1 MKEFET
7 TQSAM
12 ILAWLDIRTQ
22 AIEALSDRMDRPRIK
37 DPSAWPTAEMIISE
51 LDYSCADTDGALEWL
66 ISRGYALESEGRFCI
81 TRKGEHHLIGAA
93 R

>member
-51 LDYSCADTDGALEWL
+51 LDYSCAVTDG
-66 ISRGYALESEGRFCI
+66 ALESEGRFCI